1 MRAWLVV
8 LAIAL
13 MWAGTTAQKK
23 TEATPIKTSIA
34 AILKDPDK
42 FHRKLVQVQGTVSEL
57 KKKVSRAGNEYTTFK
72 LVSEGK
78 QLPVFSYGHLDIQEK
93 DRVVVTGR
101 FYKVKRVGRLVF
113 RNEIDASPK
122 EGGKVERKQ

>member
-1 MRAWLVV
+1 MRAWFIL

-13 MWAGTTAQKK
+13 VWAGTTAQRR
-23 TEATPIKTSIA
+23 TEATPIKTSVA

-42 FHRKLVQVQGTVSEL
+42 FHRKLVQVEGTVSDL

-72 LVSEGK
+72 LNSEGK
-78 QLPVFSYGHLDIQEK
+78 QLAVFSYGHLNIQDEDK
-93 DRVVVTGR
+93 VIVIGK
-101 FYKVKRVGRLVF
+101 FYKEKRVGRSVF
-113 RNEIDASPK
+113 KNEIDASPK